1 MGEVIAIPDFDEIT
15 DAAFPDS
22 NTSLQIFPLKREPP
36 IVIGLVSCDRI
47 GEYKSAFLATTMIKS
62 VLVSAEIYGVSQV
75 EFHIFIEADTSGYFM
90 SRLQDFGYAK
100 KDRKNRVHVRVNFHP
115 ILDAIPENFQK
126 EFLYSRK
133 NAHWRGGF
141 ARLLYATNLPAVDSI
156 IHLDTDIIITG
167 DITQLWSFLGKMDDG
182 HMLAVA
188 PAAEPDEKFFD
199 KLYQYHFADIPH
211 VKPWGLNTGV
221 LVMNLTRMRRDGWE
235 KIVFDTYDYYSKRF
249 DLRNS
254 DGRIMN
260 IILANHRDIFIFLTC
275 QFNYEYIHC
284 DNGQNC
290 KHALEDPNGIQLV
303 HGAGFQFQ
311 KKRASLH
318 KVFEFFEQYDM
329 ATKMSGR
336 A

>member
-1 MGEVIAIPDFDEIT
+1 IITMLRLRRLLSRSRRRVARYHVLRGIQWGLAIGILVSLGMVLYQFGLIVLDEELEFKSIETTNHTNVTRDDYSTTNWNYIAVKEVIAIPDFDEIT

-22 NTSLQIFPLKREPP
+22 NTPLQIFPLKREPP

-100 KDRKNRVHVRVNFHP
+100 KDRKNRVHVRVNCHP

-133 NAHWRGGF
+133 KAHWRGGF

-182 HMLAVA
+182 RMLAVA

-211 VKPWGLNTGV
+211 VKPWGLNTG
-221 LVMNLTRMRRDGWE
+221 GW
-235 KIVFDTYDYYSKRF
+235 S
-249 DLRNS
+249 
-254 DGRIMN
+254 
-260 IILANHRDIFIFLTC
+260 
-275 QFNYEYIHC
+275 
-284 DNGQNC
+284 
-290 KHALEDPNGIQLV
+290 
-303 HGAGFQFQ
+303 
-311 KKRASLH
+311 
-318 KVFEFFEQYDM
+318 
-329 ATKMSGR
+329 
-336 A
+336 